1 MIKVLLLAVLLASTS
16 VICPTTLHVA
26 AGTAVASGTTT
37 ITNTLTVA
45 ASGSFPA
52 AGTVITWSRTPSG
65 TIYTITGAS
74 IPTADQVISRG
85 FAVGFSDQAA
95 TTTGVNG
102 FVGGLA
108 VGAGTTP
115 AIANIL
121 PA

>member
-1 MIKVLLLAVLLASTS
+1 MIKVLLLTVLLASTS

-52 AGTVITWSRTPSG
+52 AGTMITWSRTMNTF
-65 TIYTITGAS
+65 TIAGSA
-74 IPTADQVISRG
+74 IPAADQVISRG
-85 FAVGFSDQAA
+85 IAVGFSDQAA
-95 TTTGVNG
+95 TTMGING

-115 AIANIL
+115 AVANIL

>member
-52 AGTVITWSRTPSG
+52 AGAVITWSRAT
-65 TIYTITGAS
+65 TTFTITGAS
-74 IPTADQVISRG
+74 IPAADQAISRG

-95 TTTGVNG
+95 TTMGVNG

-115 AIANIL
+115 AVANIL